1 MLDLKALLSKICKV
15 LGFVDIQTYSINGN
29 FTVRR
34 IWHIV
39 NISYNGN
46 VKAYTH
52 STWNTITTLPVGQRP
67 SSTVNF
73 LVAENN
79 TYDITKCA
87 LMGRVLA
94 SGEVQVWLYGGS
106 PSTNQPYFNVTY
118 VVDGGGYLTSKFYSI
133 FSHLERWWEYV
144 RFKGVAGEGAD
155 QSPVVVLQCVR
166 ERLPRLL
173 QGAKSW
179 QSCSCLGRILK
190 WLDNHARCLS
200 CVDNII
206 TTIQTIAERQICMWR
221 IGWNARD
228 NRLRQHEWDCVS
240 IYNGNHCILEF
251 HSNLLCGIISD
262 RGCFYA

>member
-87 LMGRVLA
+87 FMGRVLA
-94 SGEVQVWLYGGS
+94 SGEVQVWLYNNS

-118 VVDGGGYLTSKFYSI
+118 VVDGGGI
-133 FSHLERWWEYV
+133 
-144 RFKGVAGEGAD
+144 
-155 QSPVVVLQCVR
+155 
-166 ERLPRLL
+166 
-173 QGAKSW
+173 
-179 QSCSCLGRILK
+179 
-190 WLDNHARCLS
+190 
-200 CVDNII
+200 
-206 TTIQTIAERQICMWR
+206 
-221 IGWNARD
+221 
-228 NRLRQHEWDCVS
+228 
-240 IYNGNHCILEF
+240 
-251 HSNLLCGIISD
+251 
-262 RGCFYA
+262 